1 MAVQHHLDIEQT
13 QNYGTNIHPGQEV
26 FIGVSIA
33 LTTTHPGVR
42 TRFYPQERDCYFQDE
57 VVLKHLSHKFYR
69 YSMGNCLTEA
79 YLQNTEKKLRVE
91 RLIRVKTEDVILES
105 RFSTRIILKWP
116 GFESL
121 TFIKN
126 FGISYLFLNE
136 TIKNFI
142 LSQFRHKSCFS
153 SRSR

>member
-79 YLQNTEKKLRVE
+79 YLQNTEKKCNCTRRVAHKQLNVNYTYCTGMYLNIS
-91 RLIRVKTEDVILES
+91 RACTVHTKSFVHHYPTFLYCFFNIRK
-105 RFSTRIILKWP
+105 
-116 GFESL
+116 
-121 TFIKN
+121 
-126 FGISYLFLNE
+126 
-136 TIKNFI
+136 
-142 LSQFRHKSCFS
+142 
-153 SRSR
+153 

>member
-1 MAVQHHLDIEQT
+1 M
-13 QNYGTNIHPGQEV
+13 
-26 FIGVSIA
+26 
-33 LTTTHPGVR
+33 
-42 TRFYPQERDCYFQDE
+42 FQRE
-57 VVLKHLSHKFYR
+57 LMLKINESLCSKSTFTR
-69 YSMGNCLTEA
+69 YSKNDFGDELSNNHFISDNYFNLR
-79 YLQNTEKKLRVE
+79 QNTEKKLRVE

-121 TFIKN
+121 TFIKI